1 MGEEEL
7 STDRDGLEDEDYLNA
22 VDRCQ
27 PQTLGQVVSAALE
40 GAPVVLHEMS
50 GAGRGE
56 KRDRD
61 RTLWRGVMG
70 LTDGSRYSSVHCVAQ
85 KAISVNNMMR

>member
-27 PQTLGQVVSAALE
+27 PQTLGQVMSAALE
-40 GAPVVLHEMS
+40 GSPVVLREMS
-50 GAGRGE
+50 GAGRRE
-56 KRDRD
+56 TR
-61 RTLWRGVMG
+61 
-70 LTDGSRYSSVHCVAQ
+70 SRLDAL
-85 KAISVNNMMR
+85 A

>member
-1 MGEEEL
+1 MMEKKL
-7 STDRDGLEDEDYLNA
+7 STDRGGLGDEDYLNA

-50 GAGRGE
+50 GAGRRE
-56 KRDRD
+56 TR
-61 RTLWRGVMG
+61 
-70 LTDGSRYSSVHCVAQ
+70 SRLDAL
-85 KAISVNNMMR
+85 A

>member
-7 STDRDGLEDEDYLNA
+7 STDRDGLEDEDYLP

-27 PQTLGQVVSAALE
+27 PQTLGVVSAALE

-50 GAGRGE
+50 GAGRRE
-56 KRDRD
+56 TR
-61 RTLWRGVMG
+61 
-70 LTDGSRYSSVHCVAQ
+70 SRLDAL
-85 KAISVNNMMR
+85 A

>member
-27 PQTLGQVVSAALE
+27 PQTLGQVMSAALE
-40 GAPVVLHEMS
+40 GSPVILHEMS
-50 GAGRGE
+50 GGWSERNAIAIGRF
-56 KRDRD
+56 
-61 RTLWRGVMG
+61 
-70 LTDGSRYSSVHCVAQ
+70 SVG
-85 KAISVNNMMR
+85 

>member
-7 STDRDGLEDEDYLNA
+7 STDRGGLEDEDYLNA

-27 PQTLGQVVSAALE
+27 PQTLGQVMSAALE

-50 GAGRGE
+50 GAGLERNAIAIG
-56 KRDRD
+56 RF
-61 RTLWRGVMG
+61 
-70 LTDGSRYSSVHCVAQ
+70 SVG
-85 KAISVNNMMR
+85 

>member
-50 GAGRGE
+50 GGRSERNAIAIG
-56 KRDRD
+56 RF
-61 RTLWRGVMG
+61 
-70 LTDGSRYSSVHCVAQ
+70 SVG
-85 KAISVNNMMR
+85 